1 MKNHIFL
8 TCLIKSIQFHN
19 AHARN
24 SAFSKSNTLTHNFE
38 NNYDGQLTLEVG
50 VKILMKHDFG
60 FSDGVSN
67 MFTSREQFI
76 HSVQN
81 LRKNNCLK
89 IGVKAVWSF
98 S

>member
-1 MKNHIFL
+1 MMDSL
-8 TCLIKSIQFHN
+8 V
-19 AHARN
+19 
-24 SAFSKSNTLTHNFE
+24 
-38 NNYDGQLTLEVG
+38 TLELG
-50 VKILMKHDFG
+50 VKVLMKQDFR

>member
-1 MKNHIFL
+1 MD
-8 TCLIKSIQFHN
+8 
-19 AHARN
+19 
-24 SAFSKSNTLTHNFE
+24 TLV
-38 NNYDGQLTLEVG
+38 TLEVG
-50 VKILMKHDFG
+50 VKVLMFKQDFR

-76 HSVQN
+76 HSIQN
-81 LRKNNCLK
+81 LRKKNCLK

>member
-1 MKNHIFL
+1 MMDSL
-8 TCLIKSIQFHN
+8 V
-19 AHARN
+19 
-24 SAFSKSNTLTHNFE
+24 TL
-38 NNYDGQLTLEVG
+38 V
-50 VKILMKHDFG
+50 LMKQDFR

-81 LRKNNCLK
+81 LRKKNCLK

>member
-1 MKNHIFL
+1 MMDSL
-8 TCLIKSIQFHN
+8 V
-19 AHARN
+19 
-24 SAFSKSNTLTHNFE
+24 
-38 NNYDGQLTLEVG
+38 TLELG
-50 VKILMKHDFG
+50 VKVLMKQDFR

-81 LRKNNCLK
+81 LREKNCLK

>member
-1 MKNHIFL
+1 MD
-8 TCLIKSIQFHN
+8 
-19 AHARN
+19 
-24 SAFSKSNTLTHNFE
+24 TLV
-38 NNYDGQLTLEVG
+38 TLEVG
-50 VKILMKHDFG
+50 VKVLMKQDFR

-76 HSVQN
+76 HSIQN
-81 LRKNNCLK
+81 LRKKNYLK

>member
-1 MKNHIFL
+1 MD
-8 TCLIKSIQFHN
+8 
-19 AHARN
+19 
-24 SAFSKSNTLTHNFE
+24 TLV
-38 NNYDGQLTLEVG
+38 TLEVG
-50 VKILMKHDFG
+50 VKVLMKQDFR

-76 HSVQN
+76 HSIQN
-81 LRKNNCLK
+81 LREKNCLK